1 MNPADIDP
9 HSGCRI
15 PLVRRE
21 DLEPDGQKLFD
32 HYTSSAMLRGL
43 RGPAGIW
50 LHSPKLAQLYQ
61 PLDTYLRHRSGLSEP
76 LREVC
81 ILAVARECDNAF
93 EWAAHEPEAL
103 RVGVAQQ
110 LIDAIKLRAPSADI
124 EAPFGIVVQLIREA
138 FTART
143 VSATTY
149 DAALSL
155 LGVRL
160 LIDLVSL
167 AGMYAGTAALL
178 TVFDMQ
184 LDAGESHLL
193 PPGD

>member
-1 MNPADIDP
+1 MSKADIDP
-9 HSGCRI
+9 QSGCRI
-15 PLVRRE
+15 PLPRRE
-21 DLEPDGQKLFD
+21 DLDTEGQKAFD
-32 HYTSSAMLRGL
+32 LYTSGTLRGL
-43 RGPAGIW
+43 HGPAGIW
-50 LHSPKLAQLYQ
+50 LHSPKLAELYQ
-61 PLDTYLRHRSGLSEP
+61 PLDTYLRHGAGLSEP
-76 LREVC
+76 MREAC
-81 ILAVARECDNAF
+81 ILAIARECDNAF

-103 RVGVAQQ
+103 RVGVSQQ
-110 LIDAIKLRAPSADI
+110 IVDAIKLRAPSAEI
-124 EAPFGIVVQLIREA
+124 EAPFGTVVELIREA

-149 DAALSL
+149 DAAVSL

-167 AGMYAGTAALL
+167 AGMYASTAALL

-193 PPGD
+193 RTRD

>member
-9 HSGCRI
+9 QSNCRI
-15 PLVRRE
+15 PFVRRE

-50 LHSPKLAQLYQ
+50 LHSPKLAELYQ
-61 PLDTYLRHRSGLSEP
+61 PLDTYLRHHSGLSEP
-76 LREVC
+76 VREVC

-149 DAALSL
+149 DAAVSL

>member
-9 HSGCRI
+9 QSGCRI

-21 DLEPDGQKLFD
+21 DLDTDGQKSFD
-32 HYTSSAMLRGL
+32 FYTSSAMLRGL
-43 RGPAGIW
+43 HGPAGIW
-50 LHSPKLAQLYQ
+50 LHSPKLAELYQ
-61 PLDTYLRHRSGLSEP
+61 PLDTYLRHGAGLSEP
-76 LREVC
+76 VREVC
-81 ILAVARECDNAF
+81 ILAIARECDNAF
-93 EWAAHEPEAL
+93 EWAAHEREAL
-103 RVGVAQQ
+103 RVGVPQQ
-110 LIDAIKLRAPSADI
+110 IMDAIKFRSPSADI
-124 EAPFGIVVQLIREA
+124 DAPFGTVVELIREA

-149 DAALSL
+149 NAAVSL

-193 PPGD
+193 PPRD